1 MGTFRNRDNALL
13 GSVATSRYINVATTS
28 AVSVVIGSAT
38 SSLRL
43 FNVGSG
49 ALIWGDSNIAVN
61 SGNYLFPYSGITW
74 DNVEDVFTVYV
85 RADSVATTLVITE
98 FGVP

>member
-1 MGTFRNRDNALL
+1 MGTFRGRDSSLL

-38 SSLRL
+38 SALRL
-43 FNVGSG
+43 YNLGTGS
-49 ALIWGDSNIAVN
+49 LIWGDSNIAVN

-74 DNVEDVFTVYV
+74 EGVEDVFTVYV
-85 RADSVATTLVITE
+85 RADSVATTVAVTE